1 MKILHL
7 ADLHIGKKINDFC
20 LLNEQKFVLSQA
32 IELIKNQDIRAVLIS
47 GDVFDKP
54 IPPISALEL
63 FNEFLNELNFLS
75 VKTLIISGNHDNM
88 DRLSY
93 LSSLLEKSNIFISK
107 SFDGYIQKVNLD
119 DNICVYLMPYLYP
132 ALVKKHFPDKE
143 INSYNSAINAVV
155 DSIELDE
162 SKVNIILSHQFVVGS
177 DKVILSDSEQKS
189 VGGIDEANYS
199 VYEKF
204 DYTALGHLHC
214 PQKCGSEKVC
224 YAGSILKYSLSE
236 INQNKKFCVLDVKG
250 KNDIKYLSFPIKT
263 LHQMKQYRGLLEQ
276 FLDKS
281 FYEKIDVEDYIHFIL
296 EDEYVLDAKKKLSMI
311 YPNILFLEFD
321 NSYTRNLSNGFS
333 SDISKDKT
341 MYEHFCDFY
350 KIQMN
355 QEMDDE
361 KDLIVKDLINK
372 QGGL

>member
-1 MKILHL
+1 
-7 ADLHIGKKINDFC
+7 
-20 LLNEQKFVLSQA
+20 
-32 IELIKNQDIRAVLIS
+32 
-47 GDVFDKP
+47 
-54 IPPISALEL
+54 
-63 FNEFLNELNFLS
+63 
-75 VKTLIISGNHDNM
+75 
-88 DRLSY
+88 
-93 LSSLLEKSNIFISK
+93 
-107 SFDGYIQKVNLD
+107 
-119 DNICVYLMPYLYP
+119 MPYLYP

-143 INSYNSAINAVV
+143 INSYNSAIKAVV
-155 DSIELDE
+155 DGIELDE

-189 VGGIDEANYS
+189 VGGIDEVNYS
-199 VYEKF
+199 IYEKF

-250 KNDIKYLSFPIKT
+250 KNDINYQTFPIKT

-281 FYEKIDVEDYIHFIL
+281 FYEKIDVEDYIHFVL

-372 QGGL
+372 QGEL